1 MLVKEALVFRRAGAI
16 GLRIAPAIEQ
26 IASLS
31 VMAAAMTGRFS
42 RRCAVV
48 DDPDF
53 AEFAAA
59 HHHLI
64 ELGVVS
70 HGIAVGPI
78 GQKTGKLPP
87 ASGAD
92 IADAFQTVQRVVF
105 FAVGLLSVDFFAVR
119 FFGVIFFRIVLI
131 RRGTGKSC
139 QIAKCRSPVRAK
151 FTSINS

>member
-1 MLVKEALVFRRAGAI
+1 MI
-16 GLRIAPAIEQ
+16 Q
-26 IASLS
+26 TSLN
-31 VMAAAMTGRFS
+31 S
-42 RRCAVV
+42 R
-48 DDPDF
+48 
-53 AEFAAA
+53 AA

-92 IADAFQTVQRVVF
+92 IAERFQSVQRIVF
-105 FAVGLLSVDFFAVR
+105 FAVGFLSVDFCAVR
-119 FFGVIFFRIVLI
+119 FFGVVFFRIVLI
-131 RRGTGKSC
+131 RRATGESC
-139 QIAKCRSPVRAK
+139 QIAKCRSAPSAK